1 VAIGDA
7 VFRQLLQ
14 VGVRAERVPADTTIV
29 GLLQEIQL
37 YWYDKGQ
44 RKNTR
49 QRDRALYRLLQEQEW
64 HGDRTR
70 AASRVVSVTKP
81 TKHHDTVG
89 PCREKYTTI

>member
-1 VAIGDA
+1 MRTEKIARRVHALEDCVTLFCVAIGDA

-44 RKNTR
+44 RKNAR
-49 QRDRALYRLLQEQEW
+49 QRDPERFTRLLQEQEW
-64 HGDRTR
+64 HEEPDPRR
-70 AASRVVSVTKP
+70 
-81 TKHHDTVG
+81 
-89 PCREKYTTI
+89 

>member
-49 QRDRALYRLLQEQEW
+49 QRDPERFTVCCRSRS
-64 HGDRTR
+64 GGRIRTR
-70 AASRVVSVTKP
+70 SLAVSFM
-81 TKHHDTVG
+81 
-89 PCREKYTTI
+89 